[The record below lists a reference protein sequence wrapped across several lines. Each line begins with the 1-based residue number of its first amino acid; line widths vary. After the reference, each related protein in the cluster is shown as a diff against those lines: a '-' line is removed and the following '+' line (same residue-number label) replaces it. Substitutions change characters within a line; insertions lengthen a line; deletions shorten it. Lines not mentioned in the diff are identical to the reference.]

1 MSVPA
6 KTLDNLSTKQRALLE
21 RRLKQKH
28 DQESLPLKSD
38 DENLVLAKSIGSVD
52 ELLSKFYG
60 RFPWPWPAMKFDYL
74 DDPYFET
81 VMVNQDLGDWTHQV
95 LPGNP
100 QIWVAGCGTNQA
112 IHTALR
118 FRNTR
123 VVGSDISSK
132 SLDICAQNAKAIGLT
147 NLELKEESINDVPY
161 QNRFDYVACT
171 GVIHHNA
178 DPQSTLEKLV
188 ASLKPGGVL
197 ELMVYNRFHRLI
209 TSSFQKA
216 VRIFTEEKGAVNF
229 EAEFS
234 LAQKIVNSLTV
245 KDSLERAFIQYMDF
259 SESDFADLLIQP
271 VEHSYTVESLAML
284 ANSCDLEL
292 VAPCISP
299 YAKNLATFMWNL
311 IFEDAELQEQ
321 YDALPESRRWQVTN
335 LLLNEKS
342 PLLWFYFQRKDSGR
356 RRKSEKQMCDEFLE
370 TAFERT
376 SSTQRSYIREE
387 DGSYRLSPKPVPY
400 PLVLPDSSVR
410 KIFEA
415 VDGQS
420 TMKEVLARLGI
431 TPTFAAVNQIRINL
445 TTTAFP
451 YLKAVQTNSR

>member
-1 MSVPA
+1 MSVTA
-6 KTLDNLSTKQRALLE
+6 KTLDNLSPKQRALLE
-21 RRLKQKH
+21 RRLQEKH
-28 DQESLPLKSD
+28 DHESLPVKSD
-38 DENLVLAKSIGSVD
+38 DENLVLARSIGSVD

-81 VMVNQDLGDWTHQV
+81 VMVNQDLGDWTHQI
-95 LPGNP
+95 LPENP
-100 QIWVAGCGTNQA
+100 HIWVAGCGTNQA

-118 FRNTR
+118 FRNRT

-132 SLDICAQNAKAIGLT
+132 SLGICAQNAKAIGLT
-147 NLELKEESINDVPY
+147 NLELKEESINEVSY
-161 QNRFDYVACT
+161 QDRFDYVACT

-188 ASLKPGGVL
+188 ASLKPGGIL

-216 VRIFTEEKGAVNF
+216 IRIFAEEKGAVNF

-234 LAQKIVNSLTV
+234 LAQKIVNSLAV

-271 VEHSYTVESLAML
+271 VEHSYTVESLELL
-284 ANSCDLEL
+284 ASSCDLEL

-311 IFEDAELQEQ
+311 TFDDAELREQ
-321 YDALPESRRWQVTN
+321 YDALPDSRRWQVTN

-356 RRKSEKQMCDEFLE
+356 SRKSEKQMCDEFLE
-370 TAFERT
+370 TVFERT
-376 SSTQRSYIREE
+376 STTQRSYIRGD
-387 DGSYRLSPKPVPY
+387 DGSYRLSTTPVPY
-400 PLVLPDSSVR
+400 PLVPPDSSVR
-410 KIFEA
+410 KIFEV
-415 VDGQS
+415 VDRES
-420 TMKEVLARLGI
+420 TMKELLARLGI
-431 TPTFAAVNQIRINL
+431 TPTFAAVNQIRIKL

>member
-1 MSVPA
+1 MSVTA
-6 KTLDNLSTKQRALLE
+6 KTLDNLSPKQRALLE
-21 RRLKQKH
+21 RRLKTKR

-38 DENLVLAKSIGSVD
+38 DENLVLAGSIGSVD

-95 LPGNP
+95 LPENP
-100 QIWVAGCGTNQA
+100 HIWVAGCGTNQA

-123 VVGSDISSK
+123 VVGSDVSSK
-132 SLDICAQNAKAIGLT
+132 SLAICAQNAKAIGLT

-188 ASLKPGGVL
+188 ASLKPGGIL

-216 VRIFTEEKGAVNF
+216 IRIFTEGKGAVNF

-234 LAQKIVNSLTV
+234 LAQKIVSSLAV

-271 VEHSYTVESLAML
+271 VEHSYTVESLEML
-284 ANSCDLEL
+284 ANSCNLEL
-292 VAPCISP
+292 AAPCISP

-311 IFEDAELQEQ
+311 SFDDPALREQ
-321 YDALPESRRWQVTN
+321 YDALPDSRRWQVTN

-342 PLLWFYFQRKDSGR
+342 PLLWFYFQRRDSGR
-356 RRKSEKQMCDEFLE
+356 TRKSEKQMCDEFLE
-370 TAFERT
+370 TVFERT
-376 SSTQRSYIREE
+376 STTQRSYIRGD
-387 DGSYRLSPKPVPY
+387 DGSYRLSTTPVPY
-400 PLVLPDSSVR
+400 PLVPPDSSVR
-410 KIFEA
+410 KVFEA
-415 VDGQS
+415 VDRES
-420 TMKEVLARLGI
+420 TMKEVLAQLGI
-431 TPTFAAVNQIRINL
+431 TPTFAAVNQIRIKL
-445 TTTAFP
+445 TTTALP
-451 YLKAVQTNSR
+451 YLKAVQTNSH